1 MSVKKMLSL
10 VIPIF
15 NEEDS
20 IIILNEKI
28 FKALKGYNF
37 EIIYVD
43 DSSSDSSRE
52 VIKSINRK
60 KVILVELS
68 KNYGQSLALAAG
80 FDIAKGDYIITLDGD
95 LQNDP
100 NDILPMLNKAEEGDW
115 DIVTGIR
122 VKRKDSIIK
131 IIPSRIANFIIRTLT
146 RLNISDQGCALKV
159 FKKETAKSLNLY
171 GEMHRFIN
179 LAAYL
184 DGARITEVPVRH
196 NPRKFGYS
204 KYGLGRIFK
213 VINDLLLILFQK
225 KFLQKPIYFFGSIGI
240 IIFSTGS
247 ILSLYFFV
255 IRIMGQDIWG
265 RPLLILSIM
274 LVIIGIQIF
283 SIGITYDL
291 MMKTYY
297 ESQNKKPYKIRKIHQ
312 SD

>member
-52 VIKSINRK
+52 VIKSIIRK

-100 NDILPMLNKAEEGDW
+100 NDILPMLNKAVEGDW

-213 VINDLLLILFQK
+213 VINDILLILFQK
-225 KFLQKPIYFFGSIGI
+225 KFLQKPIYFFGSIGV

>member
-28 FKALKGYNF
+28 LKALKGYNF

-100 NDILPMLNKAEEGDW
+100 NDILPMLNKAVEGDW

-131 IIPSRIANFIIRTLT
+131 TIPSRIANFIVRTLT

-184 DGARITEVPVRH
+184 DGARITEVPVTH

-274 LVIIGIQIF
+274 LVVIGIQIF

>member
-1 MSVKKMLSL
+1 MSVNKMLSL

-28 FKALKGYNF
+28 LKALKGYNF

-52 VIKSINRK
+52 VIKSIIRK

-100 NDILPMLNKAEEGDW
+100 NDILPMLNKAVEGDW

-131 IIPSRIANFIIRTLT
+131 TIPSRIANFIIRTLT

-225 KFLQKPIYFFGSIGI
+225 KFLQKPIYFFGSIGV

>member
-28 FKALKGYNF
+28 LKALKGYNF

-52 VIKSINRK
+52 VIKSINKK

-100 NDILPMLNKAEEGDW
+100 NDILPMLNKAVEGDW

-131 IIPSRIANFIIRTLT
+131 TIPSRIANFIIRTLT

-184 DGARITEVPVRH
+184 DGARITEVPVTH

-225 KFLQKPIYFFGSIGI
+225 KFLQKPIYFFGSIGV

-274 LVIIGIQIF
+274 LVVIGIQIF

>member
-20 IIILNEKI
+20 ITILNEKI
-28 FKALKGYNF
+28 LKALKGYNF

-52 VIKSINRK
+52 VIKSINKK

-80 FDIAKGDYIITLDGD
+80 FEVAKGDYIITLDGD

-100 NDILPMLNKAEEGDW
+100 NDILPMLNKAVEEDW

-122 VKRKDSIIK
+122 IKRKDSIIK
-131 IIPSRIANFIIRTLT
+131 TIPSRIANFIIRTLT

-274 LVIIGIQIF
+274 LVVIGIQIF

>member
-1 MSVKKMLSL
+1 MSVNKMLSL

-28 FKALKGYNF
+28 LKALKGYNF

-52 VIKSINRK
+52 VIKSIIRK

-131 IIPSRIANFIIRTLT
+131 TIPSRIANFIIRTLT

-225 KFLQKPIYFFGSIGI
+225 KFLQKPIYFFGSIGV

>member
-100 NDILPMLNKAEEGDW
+100 NDILPMLNKAVEGDW

-131 IIPSRIANFIIRTLT
+131 TIPSRIANFIIRTLT

-184 DGARITEVPVRH
+184 DGARITEVPVTH
-196 NPRKFGYS
+196 NPRKYGYS

>member
-28 FKALKGYNF
+28 LKALKGYNF

-52 VIKSINRK
+52 VIKSINKK

-100 NDILPMLNKAEEGDW
+100 NDILPMLNKAVEGDW

-131 IIPSRIANFIIRTLT
+131 TIPSRIANFIIRTLT

-213 VINDLLLILFQK
+213 VINDILLILFQK
-225 KFLQKPIYFFGSIGI
+225 KFLQKPIYFFGSIGV

>member
-28 FKALKGYNF
+28 LKALKGYNF

-100 NDILPMLNKAEEGDW
+100 NDILPMLNKAVEGDW

-131 IIPSRIANFIIRTLT
+131 TIPSRIANFIIRTLT

-184 DGARITEVPVRH
+184 DGARITEVPVTH
-196 NPRKFGYS
+196 NPRKYGYS

-265 RPLLILSIM
+265 RPLLILSII
-274 LVIIGIQIF
+274 LLPALDSFKIF
-283 SIGITYDL
+283 SILI
-291 MMKTYY
+291 
-297 ESQNKKPYKIRKIHQ
+297 
-312 SD
+312 

>member
-20 IIILNEKI
+20 IIKLNEKI
-28 FKALKGYNF
+28 LKALKGYNF

-100 NDILPMLNKAEEGDW
+100 NDILPMLNKAVEGDW

-131 IIPSRIANFIIRTLT
+131 TIPSRIANFIIRTLT

-184 DGARITEVPVRH
+184 DGARITEVPVTH
-196 NPRKFGYS
+196 NPRKYGYS

>member
-28 FKALKGYNF
+28 LKALKGYNF

-52 VIKSINRK
+52 VIKSINKK

-100 NDILPMLNKAEEGDW
+100 NDILPMLNKAVEGDW

-131 IIPSRIANFIIRTLT
+131 TIPSRIANFIIRTLT

-184 DGARITEVPVRH
+184 DGARITEVPVTH

-255 IRIMGQDIWG
+255 IRVMGQDIWG

>member
-131 IIPSRIANFIIRTLT
+131 TIPSRIANFIIRTLT

-184 DGARITEVPVRH
+184 DGARITEVPVTH
-196 NPRKFGYS
+196 NPRKYGYS

>member
-28 FKALKGYNF
+28 LKALKGYNF

-52 VIKSINRK
+52 VIKSIIRK

-100 NDILPMLNKAEEGDW
+100 NDILPMLNKAVEGDW

-213 VINDLLLILFQK
+213 VINDILLILFQK

>member
-1 MSVKKMLSL
+1 MSVNKMLSL

-28 FKALKGYNF
+28 LKALKGYNF

-52 VIKSINRK
+52 VIKSINKK

-100 NDILPMLNKAEEGDW
+100 NDILPMLNKAVEGDW

-131 IIPSRIANFIIRTLT
+131 TIPSRIANFIIRTLT

>member
-20 IIILNEKI
+20 ITILNEKI
-28 FKALKGYNF
+28 LKALKGYNF

-43 DSSSDSSRE
+43 DSSTDSSRE
-52 VIKSINRK
+52 VIKSINKK

-100 NDILPMLNKAEEGDW
+100 NDILPMLNKAVEGDW

-131 IIPSRIANFIIRTLT
+131 TIPSRIANFIIRTLT

-184 DGARITEVPVRH
+184 DGARITEVPVTH
-196 NPRKFGYS
+196 NPRKYGYS

-265 RPLLILSIM
+265 RPLLILAIM

>member
-1 MSVKKMLSL
+1 MSVNKMLSL

-28 FKALKGYNF
+28 LKALKGYNF

-52 VIKSINRK
+52 VIKSIIRK

-100 NDILPMLNKAEEGDW
+100 NDILPMLNKAVEGDW

-213 VINDLLLILFQK
+213 VINDILLILFQK

>member
-28 FKALKGYNF
+28 LKALKGYNF

-43 DSSSDSSRE
+43 DSSTDSSRE
-52 VIKSINRK
+52 VIKSINKK

-100 NDILPMLNKAEEGDW
+100 NDILPMLNKAVEGDW

-131 IIPSRIANFIIRTLT
+131 TIPSRIANFIIRTLT

-184 DGARITEVPVRH
+184 DGARITEVPVTH
-196 NPRKFGYS
+196 NPRKYGYS

-255 IRIMGQDIWG
+255 IRVMGQDIWG
-265 RPLLILSIM
+265 RPLLILAIM

>member
-1 MSVKKMLSL
+1 MSVNKMLSL

-28 FKALKGYNF
+28 LKALKGYNF

-52 VIKSINRK
+52 VIKSIITK

-100 NDILPMLNKAEEGDW
+100 NDILPMLNKAVEGDW

-131 IIPSRIANFIIRTLT
+131 TIPSRIANFIIRTLT

>member
-28 FKALKGYNF
+28 LKALKGYNF

-52 VIKSINRK
+52 VIKSINKK

-100 NDILPMLNKAEEGDW
+100 NDILPMLNKAVEGDW

-131 IIPSRIANFIIRTLT
+131 TIPSRIANFIIRTLT

-184 DGARITEVPVRH
+184 DGARITEVPVTH

-265 RPLLILSIM
+265 RPLLILAIM

>member
-28 FKALKGYNF
+28 LKALKGYNF

-100 NDILPMLNKAEEGDW
+100 NDILPMLNKAVEGDW

-131 IIPSRIANFIIRTLT
+131 TIPSRIANFIIRTLT

>member
-1 MSVKKMLSL
+1 MLSL

-28 FKALKGYNF
+28 LKALKGYNF

-52 VIKSINRK
+52 VIKSIIRK

-100 NDILPMLNKAEEGDW
+100 NDILPMLNKAVEGDW

-225 KFLQKPIYFFGSIGI
+225 KFLQKPIYFFGSIGV

>member
-28 FKALKGYNF
+28 LKALKGYNF

-43 DSSSDSSRE
+43 DSSTDSSRE
-52 VIKSINRK
+52 VIKSINKK

-80 FDIAKGDYIITLDGD
+80 FEVAKGDYIITLDGD

-100 NDILPMLNKAEEGDW
+100 NDILPMLNKAVEEDW

-122 VKRKDSIIK
+122 IKRKDSIIK
-131 IIPSRIANFIIRTLT
+131 TIPSRIANFIIRVLT

-184 DGARITEVPVRH
+184 DGARITEVPVTH

-255 IRIMGQDIWG
+255 IRVMGQDIWG
-265 RPLLILSIM
+265 RPLLILAIM

>member
-100 NDILPMLNKAEEGDW
+100 NDILPMLNKAVEGDW

-131 IIPSRIANFIIRTLT
+131 TIPSRIANFIIRTLT

>member
-1 MSVKKMLSL
+1 MSVNKMLSL

-28 FKALKGYNF
+28 LKALKGYNF

-52 VIKSINRK
+52 VIKSIIRK

-131 IIPSRIANFIIRTLT
+131 TIPSRIANFIIRTLT

>member
-28 FKALKGYNF
+28 LKALKGYNF

-52 VIKSINRK
+52 VIKSINKK

-100 NDILPMLNKAEEGDW
+100 NDILPMLNKAVEGDW

-131 IIPSRIANFIIRTLT
+131 TIPSRIANFIIRTLT

-184 DGARITEVPVRH
+184 DGARITEVPVTH

>member
-28 FKALKGYNF
+28 LKALKGYNF

-100 NDILPMLNKAEEGDW
+100 NDILPMLNKAVEGDW

-131 IIPSRIANFIIRTLT
+131 TIPSRIANFIIRTLT

-265 RPLLILSIM
+265 RPLLILAIM

>member
-28 FKALKGYNF
+28 LKALKGYNF

-100 NDILPMLNKAEEGDW
+100 NDILPMLNKAVEGDW

-131 IIPSRIANFIIRTLT
+131 TIPSRIANFIIRTLT

-255 IRIMGQDIWG
+255 IRVMGQDIWG
-265 RPLLILSIM
+265 RPLLILAII

>member
-1 MSVKKMLSL
+1 MSVNKMLSL

-28 FKALKGYNF
+28 LKALKGYNF

-52 VIKSINRK
+52 VIKSIIRK

-100 NDILPMLNKAEEGDW
+100 NDILPMLNKAVEGDW

-131 IIPSRIANFIIRTLT
+131 TIPSRIANFIIRTLT

-184 DGARITEVPVRH
+184 DGARITEVPVTH

-225 KFLQKPIYFFGSIGI
+225 KFLQKPIYFFGSIGV

>member
-1 MSVKKMLSL
+1 MSVNKMLSL

-28 FKALKGYNF
+28 LKALKGYNF

>member
-1 MSVKKMLSL
+1 MSIKKMLSL

-28 FKALKGYNF
+28 LKALKGYNF

-52 VIKSINRK
+52 VIKSIIRK

-100 NDILPMLNKAEEGDW
+100 NDILPMLNKAVEGDW

>member
-52 VIKSINRK
+52 VIKSINKK

-100 NDILPMLNKAEEGDW
+100 NDILPMLNKAVEGDW

-131 IIPSRIANFIIRTLT
+131 TIPSRIANFIIRTLT

-184 DGARITEVPVRH
+184 DGARITEVPVTH

-274 LVIIGIQIF
+274 LVVIGIQIF

>member
-28 FKALKGYNF
+28 LKALKGYNF

-52 VIKSINRK
+52 VIKSINKK

-100 NDILPMLNKAEEGDW
+100 NDILPMLNKAVEGDW

-131 IIPSRIANFIIRTLT
+131 TIPSRIANFIIRTLT

-184 DGARITEVPVRH
+184 DGARITEVPVTH

-274 LVIIGIQIF
+274 LVVIGIQFF

>member
-28 FKALKGYNF
+28 LKALKGYNF

-52 VIKSINRK
+52 VIKSIIRK

-100 NDILPMLNKAEEGDW
+100 NDILPMLNKAVEGDW

-131 IIPSRIANFIIRTLT
+131 TIPSRIANFIIRTLT

-184 DGARITEVPVRH
+184 DGARITEVPVTH

-274 LVIIGIQIF
+274 LVVIGIQIF

>member
-1 MSVKKMLSL
+1 MSVNIMLSL

-28 FKALKGYNF
+28 LKALKGYNF

-52 VIKSINRK
+52 VIKSIIRK

-100 NDILPMLNKAEEGDW
+100 NDILPMLNKAVEGDW

-131 IIPSRIANFIIRTLT
+131 TIPSRIANFIIRTLT

-213 VINDLLLILFQK
+213 VINDILLILFQK
-225 KFLQKPIYFFGSIGI
+225 KFLQKPIYFFGSIGV

>member
-52 VIKSINRK
+52 VIKSINKK

-100 NDILPMLNKAEEGDW
+100 NDILPMLNKAVEGDW

-131 IIPSRIANFIIRTLT
+131 TIPSRIANFIIRTLT

>member
-28 FKALKGYNF
+28 LKALKGYNF

-52 VIKSINRK
+52 VIKSIIRK

-100 NDILPMLNKAEEGDW
+100 NDILPMLNKAVEGDW

-265 RPLLILSIM
+265 RPLLILAIM

>member
-28 FKALKGYNF
+28 LKALKGYNF

-52 VIKSINRK
+52 VIKSINKK

-100 NDILPMLNKAEEGDW
+100 NDILPMLNKAVEGDW

-131 IIPSRIANFIIRTLT
+131 TIPSRIANFIIRTLT

>member
-1 MSVKKMLSL
+1 MSVNKMLSL

-28 FKALKGYNF
+28 LKALKGYNF

-52 VIKSINRK
+52 VIKSIIRK

-100 NDILPMLNKAEEGDW
+100 NDILPMLNKAVEGDW

-213 VINDLLLILFQK
+213 VINDILLILFQK
-225 KFLQKPIYFFGSIGI
+225 KFLQKPIYFFGSIGV

>member
-28 FKALKGYNF
+28 LKALKGYNF

-52 VIKSINRK
+52 VIKSIIRK

-100 NDILPMLNKAEEGDW
+100 NDILPMLNKAVEGDW

-184 DGARITEVPVRH
+184 DGARITEVPVTH

-274 LVIIGIQIF
+274 LVVIGIQIF